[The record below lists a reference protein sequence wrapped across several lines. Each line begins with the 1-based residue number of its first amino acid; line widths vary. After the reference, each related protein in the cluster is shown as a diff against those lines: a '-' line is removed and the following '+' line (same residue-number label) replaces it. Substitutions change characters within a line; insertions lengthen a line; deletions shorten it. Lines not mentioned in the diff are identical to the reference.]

1 MDIAGVIQTLAISL
15 PPLLLALTL
24 HELAH
29 GYVALQFGDQTAR
42 WAGRLT
48 LNPIKHMDPLGT
60 ALILF
65 GMVSRAFG
73 SPAPV
78 IGWAKPVPVNPHNLR
93 RPQIDMIWVAL
104 AGPAMNL
111 VLALASA
118 LAIKWFPGPSWWASS
133 PFATGVA
140 IPLYGML
147 NASMWINVG
156 LAIFN
161 LIPVPPLDGARVLN
175 GLLPRRQAITF
186 SQLEPYGFIILLVLF
201 MSGVIGKVISPL
213 IFGTIRFLRSI

>member
-1 MDIAGVIQTLAISL
+1 MDVSGIIQTIAISL

-29 GYVALQFGDQTAR
+29 GYVALRFGDETAR

-60 ALILF
+60 FFILF
-65 GMVSRAFG
+65 GMITRT
-73 SPAPV
+73 PV

-93 RPQIDMIWVAL
+93 RPHTDMIWVAL

-111 VLALASA
+111 LLAVASA
-118 LAIKWFPGPSWWASS
+118 LALKWFPNPSWWAAS
-133 PFATGVA
+133 PLATSIAV
-140 IPLYGML
+140 PLFGML

-161 LIPVPPLDGARVLN
+161 LLPVPPLDGARVLN
-175 GLLPRRQAITF
+175 GVLPRRQAITF
-186 SQLEPYGFIILLVLF
+186 SQLEPYGFIILLLLF
-201 MSGVIGKVISPL
+201 MTGAIQQVIFPL
-213 IFGTIRFLRSI
+213 IRGTINFLRSI

>member
-1 MDIAGVIQTLAISL
+1 MDVSGIIQTIAISL

-29 GYVALQFGDQTAR
+29 GYVALGFGDQTAR

-60 ALILF
+60 FFILF
-65 GMVSRAFG
+65 GMITRT
-73 SPAPV
+73 PV

-93 RPQIDMIWVAL
+93 RPRTDMIWVAL

-111 VLALASA
+111 VLAVVSA
-118 LAIKWFPGPSWWASS
+118 LALKWFPDPAWWAAS
-133 PFATGVA
+133 PLATSIA
-140 IPLYGML
+140 IPLFGML

-161 LIPVPPLDGARVLN
+161 LLPVPPLDGARVLN
-175 GLLPRRQAITF
+175 GVLPRRQAITF
-186 SQLEPYGFIILLVLF
+186 SQLEPYGFIILLLLF
-201 MSGVIGKVISPL
+201 MSGAIQQVIYPL
-213 IFGTIRFLRSI
+213 ILGTIRFLRNL

>member
-1 MDIAGVIQTLAISL
+1 MGMDVSDIMRTIAVSL

-29 GYVALQFGDQTAR
+29 GYVALRFGDQTAR

-60 ALILF
+60 FFILF
-65 GMVSRAFG
+65 GMITR
-73 SPAPV
+73 APV

-93 RPQIDMIWVAL
+93 RPHTDMIWVAL

-111 VLALASA
+111 LLATLSA
-118 LAIKWFPGPSWWASS
+118 LAIRWFPDLRQLSDSWVAIRLGVPLQEMLWAS
-133 PFATGVA
+133 
-140 IPLYGML
+140 LL
-147 NASMWINVG
+147 INVG

-161 LIPVPPLDGARVLN
+161 LLPIPPLDGARVLN
-175 GLLPRRQAITF
+175 GVLPRRQAITF
-186 SQLEPYGFIILLVLF
+186 SQLEPYGFIILLLLF
-201 MSGVIGKVISPL
+201 ISGAIQQVIFPL
-213 IFGTIRFLRSI
+213 IRGTIRFLLTI

>member
-1 MDIAGVIQTLAISL
+1 MDVSGIIQTIAISL

-29 GYVALQFGDQTAR
+29 GYVALRFGDETAR

-60 ALILF
+60 FFILF
-65 GMVSRAFG
+65 GMITRA
-73 SPAPV
+73 PI

-93 RPQIDMIWVAL
+93 RPHTDMIWVAL

-111 VLALASA
+111 ALATFRPWRCGGFPARVVGRFAPGGRA
-118 LAIKWFPGPSWWASS
+118 LAIPVSSCCIAS
-133 PFATGVA
+133 
-140 IPLYGML
+140 L
-147 NASMWINVG
+147 WINVG

-161 LIPVPPLDGARVLN
+161 LIADSTAGWFASAQWRIASPPCHDFQPAWTIWVHYL
-175 GLLPRRQAITF
+175 T
-186 SQLEPYGFIILLVLF
+186 
-201 MSGVIGKVISPL
+201 GVIHERGDPTSDLAPHPRDPPVS
-213 IFGTIRFLRSI
+213 

>member
-1 MDIAGVIQTLAISL
+1 MDVSGIIQTIAISL

-29 GYVALQFGDQTAR
+29 GYVALRFGDETAR

-60 ALILF
+60 FFILF
-65 GMVSRAFG
+65 GMITR
-73 SPAPV
+73 APV
-78 IGWAKPVPVNPHNLR
+78 IGWAKPVPVNPHNLH
-93 RPQIDMIWVAL
+93 RPHTDMIWVAL

-111 VLALASA
+111 ALATLSA
-118 LAIKWFPGPSWWASS
+118 LAMRWFPGPQWWADS
-133 PFATGVA
+133 PLALGIALPIFR
-140 IPLYGML
+140 ML
-147 NASMWINVG
+147 QASLLINVG

-161 LIPVPPLDGARVLN
+161 LIPIPPLDGSRVLS
-175 GLLPRRQAITF
+175 GLLPRRHAVTF

-201 MSGVIGKVISPL
+201 MSGAIQQVIYPL
-213 IFGTIRFLRSI
+213 IRETLRFFQNIYI

>member
-1 MDIAGVIQTLAISL
+1 MDVSGIIQTIAISL

-29 GYVALQFGDQTAR
+29 GYVALRFGDETAR

-60 ALILF
+60 FFILF
-65 GMVSRAFG
+65 GMITR
-73 SPAPV
+73 APV
-78 IGWAKPVPVNPHNLR
+78 IGWAKPVPVNPHNLH
-93 RPQIDMIWVAL
+93 RPHTDMIWVAL

-111 VLALASA
+111 ILATLSA
-118 LAIKWFPGPSWWASS
+118 LAMRWFPGPQWWADS
-133 PFATGVA
+133 PLALGIALPVFR
-140 IPLYGML
+140 ML
-147 NASMWINVG
+147 QASLLINVG

-161 LIPVPPLDGARVLN
+161 LIPIPPLDGSRVLS
-175 GLLPRRQAITF
+175 GLLPRRHAVTF

-201 MSGVIGKVISPL
+201 MSGAIQQVIYPL
-213 IFGTIRFLRSI
+213 IRETLRFLETIYI

>member
-1 MDIAGVIQTLAISL
+1 MDVSGIIQTIAISL

-29 GYVALQFGDQTAR
+29 GYVALRFGDETAR

-60 ALILF
+60 FFILF
-65 GMVSRAFG
+65 GMITRT
-73 SPAPV
+73 PV

-93 RPQIDMIWVAL
+93 RPQTDMIWVAL
-104 AGPAMNL
+104 AGPGMNL
-111 VLALASA
+111 LLAVASA
-118 LAIKWFPGPSWWASS
+118 LALKWFPNPAWWASS
-133 PFATGVA
+133 PLASGIA

-161 LIPVPPLDGARVLN
+161 LLPVPPLDGARVLN
-175 GLLPRRQAITF
+175 GVLPRRQAITF
-186 SQLEPYGFIILLVLF
+186 SQLEPYGFIILLLLF
-201 MSGVIGKVISPL
+201 MTGAIQQVIFPL
-213 IFGTIRFLRSI
+213 ILGTINFLRSI

>member
-1 MDIAGVIQTLAISL
+1 MDIADIIQRIAISI

-29 GYVALQFGDQTAR
+29 GFVALRFGDQTAR

-60 ALILF
+60 MMILF
-65 GMVSRAFG
+65 GMITR
-73 SPAPV
+73 APV
-78 IGWAKPVPVNPHNLR
+78 IGWAKPVPVNPYNLR
-93 RPQIDMIWVAL
+93 HPQTDMIWVAL

-111 VLALASA
+111 LLATLSA
-118 LAIKWFPGPSWWASS
+118 LALRSFPGPQWWADS
-133 PFATGVA
+133 PLAVSIV
-140 IPLYGML
+140 IPVIGML
-147 NASMWINVG
+147 NASLWINVG

-161 LIPVPPLDGARVLN
+161 LLPIPPLDGARVVN
-175 GLLPRRQAITF
+175 GLLPPQHAITF

-201 MSGVIGKVISPL
+201 MSGAIQQVIYPL
-213 IFGTIRFLRSI
+213 ILGTIRFLRNI

>member
-1 MDIAGVIQTLAISL
+1 MDVSGIIQTIAISL

-60 ALILF
+60 FFILF
-65 GMVSRAFG
+65 GMITR
-73 SPAPV
+73 APV
-78 IGWAKPVPVNPHNLR
+78 IGWAKPVPVNPYNLR
-93 RPQIDMIWVAL
+93 RPHTDMIWVAL
-104 AGPAMNL
+104 AGPATNL
-111 VLALASA
+111 LLATLSA
-118 LAIKWFPGPSWWASS
+118 LAIRWFPSPQWWADS
-133 PFATGVA
+133 PLALSMALPV
-140 IPLYGML
+140 LGML
-147 NASMWINVG
+147 NASLWINVG

-161 LIPVPPLDGARVLN
+161 LLPVPPLDGARVLS

-201 MSGVIGKVISPL
+201 MSGVIQQVIYPL
-213 IFGTIRFLRSI
+213 ILGTIRFLRSI

>member
-1 MDIAGVIQTLAISL
+1 
-15 PPLLLALTL
+15 
-24 HELAH
+24 
-29 GYVALQFGDQTAR
+29 VALRFGDETAR

-60 ALILF
+60 FFILF
-65 GMVSRAFG
+65 AMITRT
-73 SPAPV
+73 PV

-111 VLALASA
+111 LLALASA
-118 LAIKWFPGPSWWASS
+118 LAIKWFPNPSWWAAS
-133 PFATGVA
+133 PLATSIA
-140 IPLYGML
+140 IPLFGML

-161 LIPVPPLDGARVLN
+161 LLPVPPLDGARVLN
-175 GLLPRRQAITF
+175 GVLPRRQAITF

-201 MSGVIGKVISPL
+201 MSGAIQQVIFPL
-213 IFGTIRFLRSI
+213 IRGTINFLRSI

>member
-1 MDIAGVIQTLAISL
+1 MDVAGIIQTIAISL

-29 GYVALQFGDQTAR
+29 GYVALRFGDETAR

-60 ALILF
+60 FFILF
-65 GMVSRAFG
+65 GMITRT
-73 SPAPV
+73 PV

-93 RPQIDMIWVAL
+93 RPHIDMIWVAL

-111 VLALASA
+111 LLAVASA
-118 LAIKWFPGPSWWASS
+118 LAIKWFPDPSWWATS
-133 PFATGVA
+133 PLATGIA

-161 LIPVPPLDGARVLN
+161 LLPVPPLDGARVLN
-175 GLLPRRQAITF
+175 GILPRRQAITF

-201 MSGVIGKVISPL
+201 MSGAIQQVIFPL
-213 IFGTIRFLRSI
+213 IRGTINLLRSI

>member
-1 MDIAGVIQTLAISL
+1 MDVSGIIQTIAISL

-60 ALILF
+60 FFILF
-65 GMVSRAFG
+65 GMITR
-73 SPAPV
+73 APV

-93 RPQIDMIWVAL
+93 RPHTDMIWVAL

-111 VLALASA
+111 LLATLSA
-118 LAIKWFPGPSWWASS
+118 LAIRWFPDLKQLSDSWVAMRLGVPLQEMLWAS
-133 PFATGVA
+133 
-140 IPLYGML
+140 LL
-147 NASMWINVG
+147 INVG

-161 LIPVPPLDGARVLN
+161 LLPIPPLDGARVLN
-175 GLLPRRQAITF
+175 GVLPRRQAITF
-186 SQLEPYGFIILLVLF
+186 SQLEPYGFIILLLLF
-201 MSGVIGKVISPL
+201 ISGAIQQVIFPL
-213 IFGTIRFLRSI
+213 IRGTIRFLLTI

>member
-1 MDIAGVIQTLAISL
+1 MDVSGIIQTIAISL

-29 GYVALQFGDQTAR
+29 GYVALRFGDETAR

-60 ALILF
+60 FFILF
-65 GMVSRAFG
+65 GMITRT
-73 SPAPV
+73 PV

-93 RPQIDMIWVAL
+93 RPHTDMIWVAL

-111 VLALASA
+111 LLAVASA
-118 LAIKWFPGPSWWASS
+118 LAIKWFPGPSWWADS
-133 PFATGVA
+133 PLAIGIA
-140 IPLYGML
+140 IPLFGML

-161 LIPVPPLDGARVLN
+161 LLPVPPLDGARVLN
-175 GLLPRRQAITF
+175 GILPRRQAITF
-186 SQLEPYGFIILLVLF
+186 SQLEPYGFIILLLLF
-201 MSGVIGKVISPL
+201 VSGAIQQVIFPL
-213 IFGTIRFLRSI
+213 IRGTINILRSI

>member
-1 MDIAGVIQTLAISL
+1 MDVSGIIQTITISL

-29 GYVALQFGDQTAR
+29 GYVALRFGDETAR

-60 ALILF
+60 FFILF
-65 GMVSRAFG
+65 GMITRT
-73 SPAPV
+73 PV

-93 RPQIDMIWVAL
+93 RPHTDMIWVAL

-111 VLALASA
+111 LLAVASA
-118 LAIKWFPGPSWWASS
+118 LALKWFPNPSWWAAS
-133 PFATGVA
+133 PLATSIAV
-140 IPLYGML
+140 PLFGML

-161 LIPVPPLDGARVLN
+161 LLPVPPLDGARVLN
-175 GLLPRRQAITF
+175 GVLPRRQAITF
-186 SQLEPYGFIILLVLF
+186 SQLEPYGFIILLLLF
-201 MSGVIGKVISPL
+201 MTGAIQQVIFPL
-213 IFGTIRFLRSI
+213 IRGTISFLRSI

>member
-1 MDIAGVIQTLAISL
+1 MDVSGIIQTIAISL

-29 GYVALQFGDQTAR
+29 GYVALRFGDETAR

-60 ALILF
+60 FFILF
-65 GMVSRAFG
+65 GMITR
-73 SPAPV
+73 APV
-78 IGWAKPVPVNPHNLR
+78 IGWAKPVPVNPHNLH
-93 RPQIDMIWVAL
+93 RPHTDMIWVAL

-111 VLALASA
+111 ALATLSA
-118 LAIKWFPGPSWWASS
+118 LAMRWFPGPQWWADS
-133 PFATGVA
+133 PLALGIALPVFR
-140 IPLYGML
+140 ML
-147 NASMWINVG
+147 QASLLINVG

-161 LIPVPPLDGARVLN
+161 LIPIPPLDGSRVLS
-175 GLLPRRQAITF
+175 GLLPRRHAVTF

-201 MSGVIGKVISPL
+201 MSGAIQQVIYPL
-213 IFGTIRFLRSI
+213 IRETLRFFQNIYI

>member
-1 MDIAGVIQTLAISL
+1 MDVSGIIQTIAISL

-29 GYVALQFGDQTAR
+29 GYVALRFGDETAR

-60 ALILF
+60 FFILF
-65 GMVSRAFG
+65 GMITR
-73 SPAPV
+73 APV
-78 IGWAKPVPVNPHNLR
+78 IGWAKPVPVNPHNLH
-93 RPQIDMIWVAL
+93 RPHTDMIWVAL

-111 VLALASA
+111 ALAMLSA
-118 LAIKWFPGPSWWASS
+118 LAMRWFPGPQWWADS
-133 PFATGVA
+133 PLALSIA
-140 IPLYGML
+140 IPVFRML
-147 NASMWINVG
+147 QASLLINVG

-161 LIPVPPLDGARVLN
+161 LIPIPPLDGSRVL
-175 GLLPRRQAITF
+175 GGILPRRHAVTF

-201 MSGVIGKVISPL
+201 MSGMIQQVIYPVIRETL
-213 IFGTIRFLRSI
+213 RFFENIYI

>member
-1 MDIAGVIQTLAISL
+1 MDVAGIIQTIAISL

-29 GYVALQFGDQTAR
+29 GYVALRFGDETAR

-60 ALILF
+60 FFILF
-65 GMVSRAFG
+65 GMITRT
-73 SPAPV
+73 PV

-93 RPQIDMIWVAL
+93 RPHTDMIWVAL

-111 VLALASA
+111 LLAVGSA
-118 LAIKWFPGPSWWASS
+118 LALKWFPDPSWWAAS
-133 PFATGVA
+133 PLATSIA
-140 IPLYGML
+140 IPLFGML

-161 LIPVPPLDGARVLN
+161 LLPVPPPDGARVLN
-175 GLLPRRQAITF
+175 GVLPRRQAITF
-186 SQLEPYGFIILLVLF
+186 SQLEPYGFIILLLLF
-201 MSGVIGKVISPL
+201 MTGAIQQVIFPL
-213 IFGTIRFLRSI
+213 IRGTINFLRSI

>member
-1 MDIAGVIQTLAISL
+1 MDIAGIIQTIAISL

-29 GYVALQFGDQTAR
+29 GYVALQFGDETAR

-60 ALILF
+60 FFILF
-65 GMVSRAFG
+65 AMITRT
-73 SPAPV
+73 PV

-93 RPQIDMIWVAL
+93 RPHIDMIWVAL

-111 VLALASA
+111 LLAVASA
-118 LAIKWFPGPSWWASS
+118 LALKWFPNPSWWMTSPLTQSIGEPVYLMLMAS
-133 PFATGVA
+133 
-140 IPLYGML
+140 L
-147 NASMWINVG
+147 WINVG

-161 LIPVPPLDGARVLN
+161 LLPVPPLDGARVLN
-175 GLLPRRQAITF
+175 GVLPRRQAITF

-213 IFGTIRFLRSI
+213 ILGTVRFLQNI

>member
-1 MDIAGVIQTLAISL
+1 MDVSGIIQTIAISL

-29 GYVALQFGDQTAR
+29 GYVALRFGDETAR

-60 ALILF
+60 FFILF
-65 GMVSRAFG
+65 GMITRA
-73 SPAPV
+73 PI

-93 RPQIDMIWVAL
+93 RPHTDMIWVAL

-111 VLALASA
+111 LLAVISA
-118 LAIKWFPGPSWWASS
+118 LALKWFPDPAWWADS
-133 PFATGVA
+133 PLATGIA
-140 IPLYGML
+140 IPLFGML

-161 LIPVPPLDGARVLN
+161 LLPVPPLDGARVLN
-175 GLLPRRQAITF
+175 GVLPRRQAITF
-186 SQLEPYGFIILLVLF
+186 SQLEPYGFIILLLLF
-201 MSGVIGKVISPL
+201 MSGAIQQVIYPL
-213 IFGTIRFLRSI
+213 ILGTIRFLRSI

>member
-1 MDIAGVIQTLAISL
+1 MDVSGIIQTIAISL

-29 GYVALQFGDQTAR
+29 GYVALRFGDETAR

-60 ALILF
+60 FFILF
-65 GMVSRAFG
+65 GMITRT
-73 SPAPV
+73 PV

-93 RPQIDMIWVAL
+93 RPHTDMIWVAL

-111 VLALASA
+111 VLAVASA
-118 LAIKWFPGPSWWASS
+118 LAIKWFPDPSWWAASS
-133 PFATGVA
+133 LATSIA
-140 IPLYGML
+140 IPLFGML

-161 LIPVPPLDGARVLN
+161 LLPVPPLDGARVLN
-175 GLLPRRQAITF
+175 GVLPRRQAITF
-186 SQLEPYGFIILLVLF
+186 SQLEPYGFIILLLLF
-201 MSGVIGKVISPL
+201 MTGAIQQVIFPL
-213 IFGTIRFLRSI
+213 IRGTINFLRSI

>member
-1 MDIAGVIQTLAISL
+1 MDVSGIIQTIAISL

-29 GYVALQFGDQTAR
+29 GYVALRFGDETAR

-60 ALILF
+60 FFILF
-65 GMVSRAFG
+65 GMITRT
-73 SPAPV
+73 PV

-93 RPQIDMIWVAL
+93 RPHTDMIWVAL
-104 AGPAMNL
+104 AGPAMNFL
-111 VLALASA
+111 LAVGSA
-118 LAIKWFPGPSWWASS
+118 LALKWFPDPSWWAAS
-133 PFATGVA
+133 PLATSIA
-140 IPLYGML
+140 IPLFGML

-161 LIPVPPLDGARVLN
+161 LLPVPPLDGARVLN
-175 GLLPRRQAITF
+175 GVLPRRQAITY

-201 MSGVIGKVISPL
+201 MSGAIQQVIFPL
-213 IFGTIRFLRSI
+213 IRGTINFLRSI

>member
-1 MDIAGVIQTLAISL
+1 MDVANIIQTIAISL

-29 GYVALQFGDQTAR
+29 GYVALRFGDQTAR

-60 ALILF
+60 FFILF
-65 GMVSRAFG
+65 GMLTR
-73 SPAPV
+73 APV

-93 RPQIDMIWVAL
+93 RPHTDMIWVAL

-111 VLALASA
+111 ALAAASA
-118 LAIKWFPGPSWWASS
+118 FALRRFPDLNQLPDSWFAMRIGVPLQEMLWAS
-133 PFATGVA
+133 
-140 IPLYGML
+140 LL
-147 NASMWINVG
+147 INVG

-161 LIPVPPLDGARVLN
+161 LLPIPPLDGARVLN
-175 GLLPRRQAITF
+175 GVLPRRQAITF
-186 SQLEPYGFIILLVLF
+186 SQLEPYGFIILLLLF
-201 MSGVIGKVISPL
+201 MSGAIQQVIFPL
-213 IFGTIRFLRSI
+213 IRGTIRFLLTI